1 MNLNEFLLR
10 TARNDYAILQRKKG
24 LSFDEEA
31 ALLIARLA
39 DGALRDALSILDQC
53 IGASNHVTTE
63 VVCSTVGIVGREHL
77 YELVDAAASQDASQ
91 GFRSN

>member
-1 MNLNEFLLR
+1 M
-10 TARNDYAILQRKKG
+10 D
-24 LSFDEEA
+24 DEA

-53 IGASNHVTTE
+53 IGVSNHVTTE

-77 YELVDAAASQDASQ
+77 YQLVDAAASQFGK
-91 GFRSN
+91 GFGID